1 MKKYILQDLYDKTEK
16 YVSEKDLR
24 DIYYKTI
31 EEIEFNWKD
40 CNDYSILEGLKKEKD
55 NVYIANIKEVINRI
69 EEDNWFYK
77 VKEVN

>member
-40 CNDYSILEGLKKEKD
+40 CNDSLILEGLK
-55 NVYIANIKEVINRI
+55 
-69 EEDNWFYK
+69 EEIRK
-77 VKEVN
+77 

>member
-24 DIYYKTI
+24 DIYYKAM
-31 EEIEFNWKD
+31 EEIIYDWKD
-40 CNDYSILEGLKKEKD
+40 CGDEKLVEGLKKEKS
-55 NVYIANIKEVINRI
+55 NVYNVDIKEVITRI

-77 VKEVN
+77 VKESE

>member
-1 MKKYILQDLYDKTEK
+1 MEKYILQDLYDKTEK

-40 CNDYSILEGLKKEKD
+40 CNDSSILEGLKKEKS
-55 NVYIANIKEVINRI
+55 NVYNANMKEVITRI

-77 VKEVN
+77 IKEVL